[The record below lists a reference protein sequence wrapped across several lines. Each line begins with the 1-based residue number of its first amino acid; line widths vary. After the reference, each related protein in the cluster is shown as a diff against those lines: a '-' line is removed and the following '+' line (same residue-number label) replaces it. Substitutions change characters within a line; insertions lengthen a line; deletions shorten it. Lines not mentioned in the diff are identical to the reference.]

1 MKVLFSC
8 FECESAWACALVYK
22 LFIDQL
28 GFSFVYIFFSSF
40 IYIYCVICKVLRVLV
55 LFLFHL
61 TPQLSPPPPPP
72 PPEVFQVAVSLI
84 LSQWFVNSYFVCDAL
99 SGWFSSSFFWICELG
114 CGLFVHL
121 WFVFTF
127 KSNVRVVF
135 MFEFF
140 FLIICSW
147 QNFFKSLFLWVCTD
161 YFFFFFFF
169 FSPFFSFP
177 PRWISIT

>member
-1 MKVLFSC
+1 MTVLFSC

-28 GFSFVYIFFSSF
+28 GGVFFVYIFSLY
-40 IYIYCVICKVLRVLV
+40 IYI
-55 LFLFHL
+55 LFVSSAECSEYLCCFCFISL
-61 TPQLSPPPPPP
+61 LSSPPPPPP

-121 WFVFTF
+121 WFVFSF
-127 KSNVRVVF
+127 KSNVLVVF
-135 MFEFF
+135 MFEFIF
-140 FLIICSW
+140 WIICSW

-169 FSPFFSFP
+169 SLFLFFP
-177 PRWISIT
+177 P